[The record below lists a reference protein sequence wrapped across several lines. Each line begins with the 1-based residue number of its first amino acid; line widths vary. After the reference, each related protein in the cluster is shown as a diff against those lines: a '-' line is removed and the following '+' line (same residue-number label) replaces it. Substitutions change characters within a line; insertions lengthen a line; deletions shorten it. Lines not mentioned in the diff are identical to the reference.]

1 MKTKPQPL
9 DLEEIK
15 IIISDI
21 GKKKAEQLVN
31 YFKYKIKSACEFY
44 MRYKDKPELLWDN
57 HFIKNKE
64 QRLKLF
70 VFCDKLRGL
79 REQEDIEDIE
89 GLINEY
95 NDWLFKLA
103 FKDVLRENEN

>member
-31 YFKYKIKSACEFY
+31 YFKYKLKSACEFY
-44 MRYKDKPELLWDN
+44 LRYKDKPVLLFKNFPEYKELA
-57 HFIKNKE
+57 IK
-64 QRLKLF
+64 
-70 VFCDKLRGL
+70 DKAIIPDL
-79 REQEDIEDIE
+79 E
-89 GLINEY
+89 GKFTWLTLDYNE
-95 NDWLFKLA
+95 WLFKLA
-103 FKDVLRENEN
+103 FKDIFK